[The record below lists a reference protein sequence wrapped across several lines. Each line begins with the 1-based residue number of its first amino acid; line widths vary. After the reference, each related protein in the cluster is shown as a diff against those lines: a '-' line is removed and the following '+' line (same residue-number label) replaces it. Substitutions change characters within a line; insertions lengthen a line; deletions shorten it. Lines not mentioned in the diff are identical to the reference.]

1 MQQNNKGLALARINL
16 RDCNKFSLR
25 FFAPKRERND
35 SKWEEII
42 SESSISV
49 FINLSLHR
57 LLFEFLYNI
66 PIHKEGAYNGN
77 YYFLKNFDQLWGKG
91 EEGGEGSKGT
101 IHALHFIPLPTSAQ
115 CRTVQ

>member
-1 MQQNNKGLALARINL
+1 MENKILGFRNL
-16 RDCNKFSLR
+16 QEKF
-25 FFAPKRERND
+25 K
-35 SKWEEII
+35 
-42 SESSISV
+42 
-49 FINLSLHR
+49 
-57 LLFEFLYNI
+57 
-66 PIHKEGAYNGN
+66 N